1 MSMPLL
7 KHWIAS
13 ILLFGLF
20 GPPALSQELNCRITV
35 NAEQVQSSDRSVF
48 TDMENAFT
56 QFVNNREWTGD
67 TYENYELINCN
78 IIITLENTQTSIGN
92 YEANV
97 QIQSARP
104 VFGSNYESIMLNFA
118 DRDWQFEY
126 VEAQPLQYNDNT
138 FQSNLTSILAFYCY
152 VILGLDYDSFS
163 ELGGTPYFQKALDV
177 VNNAQQSN
185 RPGWNALGSTRNRY
199 WLSENLT
206 NTQMLELRKGIYK
219 YHRLALDT
227 FSEDPD
233 KSRQLIVEV
242 LQEFRKVRSI
252 YPNSI
257 LVIAFLDAKSDELVN
272 IFSEGNLQVRREA
285 YDILTTIDPTNTSR
299 YEKIIK
305 GS

>member
-1 MSMPLL
+1 MPLSIKYILSLSVFLIFGRLL
-7 KHWIAS
+7 KA
-13 ILLFGLF
+13 
-20 GPPALSQELNCRITV
+20 QEFNCRVTV
-35 NAEQVQSSDRSVF
+35 NSDQVQTSERSVF
-48 TDMENAFT
+48 NDMENAFT
-56 QFVNNREWTGD
+56 QFINDQEWTED
-67 TYENYELINCN
+67 TYQNFEKIKCN
-78 IIITLENTQTSIGN
+78 MIITLENTQTSIGN
-92 YEANV
+92 FQANV

-104 VFGSNYESIMLNFA
+104 IYGSNYESILLNFA

-126 VEAQPLQYNDNT
+126 IEAQPLQYNDNT
-138 FQSNLTSILAFYCY
+138 FQSNLTSILAFYTY
-152 VILGLDYDSFS
+152 VMLGLDYDSFS
-163 ELGGTPYFQKALDV
+163 ELGGSLYFEKALDV

-206 NTQMLELRKGIYK
+206 NTQMVELRRGLYK

-227 FSEDPD
+227 FNDDPEN
-233 KSRQLIVEV
+233 SRKLIVEV
-242 LQEFRKVRSI
+242 LREFRKVRNV

-257 LVIAFLDAKSDELVN
+257 LVISFLDAKSDELIN

-285 YDILTTIDPTNTSR
+285 YDILVAIDPTNSNN

>member
-1 MSMPLL
+1 MQLSKKYILNPVLL
-7 KHWIAS
+7 ILFWSAS
-13 ILLFGLF
+13 N
-20 GPPALSQELNCRITV
+20 AQEFNCRVTV
-35 NAEQVQSSDRSVF
+35 NSDQVQSSERSVF

-56 QFVNNREWTGD
+56 QFINNREWTSD
-67 TYENYELINCN
+67 NFQNFEKIKCN
-78 IIITLENTQTSIGN
+78 MIITLENTQTSIGN
-92 YEANV
+92 FQANV

-104 VFGSNYESIMLNFA
+104 VYSSDYESILLNFA

-138 FQSNLTSILAFYCY
+138 FQANLTSILAYY
-152 VILGLDYDSFS
+152 VYIMLGLDYDSFS
-163 ELGGTPYFQKALDV
+163 ELGGTLYFQKALDV
-177 VNNAQQSN
+177 VNNAQQAN

-206 NTQMLELRKGIYK
+206 NGQMVELRKGIYK

-227 FSEDPD
+227 FNDDPD
-233 KSRQLIVEV
+233 NSRKLIVEV
-242 LQEFRKVRSI
+242 LREFRKVRNV

-257 LVIAFLDAKSDELVN
+257 LVISFLDAKSDELIN

-285 YDILTTIDPTNTSR
+285 YDILIAIDPTKSNS

>member
-1 MSMPLL
+1 MRSL
-7 KHWIAS
+7 KKYILSAS
-13 ILLFGLF
+13 LSLLFWNFSEG
-20 GPPALSQELNCRITV
+20 QEFSCRVSV
-35 NAEQVQSSDRSVF
+35 NSDQVQTSERSVF

-56 QFVNNREWTGD
+56 QFINNREWTND
-67 TYENYELINCN
+67 TFEGFEKIKCN
-78 IIITLENTQTSIGN
+78 MIITLENTQTSIGN
-92 YEANV
+92 FQANV

-104 VFGSNYESIMLNFA
+104 VYGSDYESIMLNFA

-138 FQSNLTSILAFYCY
+138 FQSNLTSILAFYSY
-152 VILGLDYDSFS
+152 VMLGLDYDSFS

-177 VNNAQQSN
+177 VNNAQQAN

-206 NTQMLELRKGIYK
+206 NTQMVELRKGIYK

-227 FSEDPD
+227 FNDDPD
-233 KSRQLIVEV
+233 NSRKLIVEV
-242 LQEFRKVRSI
+242 LREFRKVRNV

-257 LVIAFLDAKSDELVN
+257 LVISFLDAKSDELIN

-285 YDILTTIDPTNTSR
+285 FDILVALDPSNNNK